1 MQRQNSILK
10 SSQLR
15 YKTKRGGFAI
25 IMAIAVI
32 VVLATIMAL
41 SLSLTSQTAKRT
53 TDIYLHEQVVLLA
66 KSAVEFSLFQIA
78 ANGPCYNDAN
88 TLNFKHNNIYDI
100 NITNRFIYT
109 FKDPANTVLECL
121 AGTTAASLTYNANP
135 DSNGTVII
143 DVAISVDDTTIT
155 SEPIRYFRRTIQK
168 L

>member
-10 SSQLR
+10 SSHR
-15 YKTKRGGFAI
+15 RNKKHRSGFAI

-32 VVLATIMAL
+32 VILATIMAL
-41 SLSLTSQTAKRT
+41 SLSLTTQTAKRT
-53 TDIYLHEQVVLLA
+53 TDVYLHEQVTLLA
-66 KSAVEFSLFQIA
+66 KSAVEYSLFQIA
-78 ANGPCYNDAN
+78 ANGPCYNNAN

-100 NITNRFIYT
+100 NISNSYFYT
-109 FKDPANTVLECL
+109 LNPDNSTVCNANET
-121 AGTTAASLTYNANP
+121 AGSLTHETNP

-143 DVAISVDDTTIT
+143 DITVSVDDKTIT